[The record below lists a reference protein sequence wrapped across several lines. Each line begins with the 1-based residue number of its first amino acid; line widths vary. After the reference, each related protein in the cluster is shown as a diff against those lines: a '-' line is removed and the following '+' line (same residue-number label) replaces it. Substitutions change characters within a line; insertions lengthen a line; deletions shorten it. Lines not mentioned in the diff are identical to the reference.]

1 MFFCARVNRD
11 YKSRGSRILEEK
23 TEKEKILKMIR
34 AVAWMS
40 LLLFFLLM
48 LPILYLSFVNRASGD
63 DYGYGT
69 LTRAAW
75 MGSHSLMPVIRAAWQ
90 TVRDYYGAW
99 QGTWFSI
106 FVFSLQPEV
115 FHDGAYVIVAFMMLF
130 LWIGSTF
137 YLFNQILCRHMKFPK
152 WCYLLVTVCFLLISI
167 EFVPSPKSSIFW
179 FNGCAHY
186 MLPFTMCQMAAAW
199 LLKYGE
205 TYRKRYLFGSIV
217 FMALLGGSNYQ
228 AALLALITACYVGIS
243 VYFLKKEK
251 KILFL
256 AVPVLIE
263 AAGLIIS
270 MKAPGNK
277 VRAGVD
283 FGFSAVDGIRTI
295 GCSFLYGIKDIGTYL
310 YERPLIFAGLLFLFL
325 VFLTVFCAFEEV
337 YCFRH
342 PVWLSAMLFCLYSA
356 MQAPAIYAGVSVSR
370 GVLNTNFQVF
380 LFTAAGILLILA
392 QKAVRKIKEMW
403 KEEANRKVFRRIT
416 VPGIIICLFLLILC
430 RSSVKISTSWVS
442 LLYITSG
449 EAADYR
455 EQMTLQ
461 TRLMEDENTA
471 DVIVPFIND
480 VQGPLMHMPV
490 TSDETKWTNTVTA
503 QFYGKNSVTAIERPL
518 WMELYGEAY
527 GEGPNE

>member
-1 MFFCARVNRD
+1 MKA
-11 YKSRGSRILEEK
+11 
-23 TEKEKILKMIR
+23 
-34 AVAWMS
+34 AVLMS
-40 LLLFFLLM
+40 LGLFLVLL
-48 LPILYLSFVNRASGD
+48 LPVLYLSFVNRASGD

-75 MGSHSLMPVIRAAWQ
+75 QGTHSLIPVFRAAWQ
-90 TVRDYYGAW
+90 TVRAYYGAW

-115 FHDGAYVIVAFMMLF
+115 FHDGAYVIVGFLMLF

-137 YLFNQILCRHMKFPK
+137 YLFHQILCRHLKFPK
-152 WCYLLVTVCFLLISI
+152 WCYLFVTVCFLIISI

-199 LLKYGE
+199 LFKYGE

-228 AALLALITACYVGIS
+228 AALLVLITACYVGIS
-243 VYFLKKEK
+243 VFFLKKEK

-256 AVPVLIE
+256 AVPVLVE
-263 AAGLIIS
+263 TVGLIVS

-277 VRAGVD
+277 VRAGAD

-310 YERPLIFAGLLFLFL
+310 RERPLIFAGLLFLFL
-325 VFLTVFCAFEEV
+325 VFLTIFCAFEEV
-337 YCFRH
+337 YSFRY
-342 PVWLSAMLFCLYSA
+342 PVWLSVMLFCLYSA

-380 LFTAAGILLILA
+380 LLTASGILLIWA
-392 QKAVRKIKEMW
+392 QRAAKRIREQWM
-403 KEEANRKVFRRIT
+403 EGTNRKVFRMIT
-416 VPGIIICLFLLILC
+416 IPGIILCLFLLILC
-430 RSSVKISTSWVS
+430 RSSVKISTSYVS

-455 EQMTLQ
+455 EQMLLQ
-461 TRLMEDENTA
+461 TRLMEEEGVD
-471 DVIVPFIND
+471 DVVVPFIND

-490 TSDETKWTNTVTA
+490 TAEDTKWTNTVTA
-503 QFYGKNSVTAIERPL
+503 QFYGKNSVVAIERPV
-518 WMELYGEAY
+518 WMELYGESY
-527 GEGPNE
+527 GEELNE

>member
-1 MFFCARVNRD
+1 M
-11 YKSRGSRILEEK
+11 EEK
-23 TEKEKILKMIR
+23 TGKEKILKMTR
-34 AVAWMS
+34 TAAWMS
-40 LLLFFLLM
+40 LLLFCVLL
-48 LPILYLSFVNRASGD
+48 LPVLYLSFVNRASGD
-63 DYGYGT
+63 DYGYGA

-75 MGSHSLMPVIRAAWQ
+75 METHSLIPVVRAAWQ

-115 FHDGAYVIVAFMMLF
+115 FHDGAYVVVAFMMLF

-137 YLFNQILCRHMKFPK
+137 YLFHQILYRHMKFPK
-152 WCYLLVTVCFLLISI
+152 WCYLFVTICFLIISI
-167 EFVPSPKSSIFW
+167 EFVPSPKSSVFW

-199 LLKYGE
+199 LLKYGQ
-205 TYRKRYLFGSIV
+205 TYRKRYLFGCTV

-228 AALLALITACYVGIS
+228 AALFILITACYVGIS
-243 VYFLKKEK
+243 VFFLKKEK

-256 AVPVLIE
+256 AVPVIVE
-263 AAGLIIS
+263 AVGLIVS

-277 VRAGVD
+277 VRAGAD
-283 FGFSAVDGIRTI
+283 FGFSAADGVKTI

-310 YERPLIFAGLLFLFL
+310 HERPLIFAGLLFLFL
-325 VFLTVFCAFEEV
+325 LFLTVFCVFEEV

-356 MQAPAIYAGVSVSR
+356 MQAPAIYADVSVSR

-380 LFTAAGILLILA
+380 LLTASGILLILA
-392 QKAVRKIKEMW
+392 QKAAKRIREQW
-403 KEEANRKVFRRIT
+403 KEEADRKVFRWIMI
-416 VPGIIICLFLLILC
+416 PGIIVCLFLLILC
-430 RSSVKISTSWVS
+430 RSSVKISTSYVS
-442 LLYITSG
+442 LLYIVNG
-449 EAADYR
+449 EAADYK
-455 EQMTLQ
+455 EQMALQ

-480 VQGPLMHMPV
+480 IQGPLMHMPV

-503 QFYGKNSVTAIERPL
+503 QFYGKNSVAAIERPL
-518 WMELYGEAY
+518 WMELYGE
-527 GEGPNE
+527 GQTE